1 MNTQIFKISDPAAC
15 RAEVEEAAAL
25 LRAGEVVAIPT
36 ETVYGLAAD
45 AFNPA
50 AVKKIFEAKGRP
62 QDNPLIVHLADAQQ
76 LESVAR
82 EIPEAA
88 RRLYARFSPGPLTVI
103 LPKRDTVPDAVS
115 AGLDTVAIRIPSHP
129 VANAIIRAAGVPLAA
144 PSANLSGFP
153 SPTGVTDVLDDM
165 TGRVAAI
172 VDGGD
177 SECGIESTVVSLAVS
192 PPRLLRPGVITA
204 EQLRE
209 ELPDLVI
216 DDAVL
221 HPMKAG
227 EAAASP
233 GMKYKHYAPKAQI
246 SIVRGGQ
253 KEFFR
258 YAAAHKNEADTL
270 LVFEEDLPLCPIRA
284 VAMGK
289 ENEPLTQTAR
299 LFTALRELDK
309 MGAQTVF
316 ARSPAPVGVGLGVCN
331 RLYRAAGFRFLNDGP
346 KILGVCGQTG
356 AGKSTV
362 CALLREKGMEI
373 VDTDLLARRIVE
385 PGSPVLQALA
395 EAFGEDILLPN
406 GSLDRK
412 ALAAKA
418 FASPEQAKKLSG
430 VTHPAICSLALAQA
444 EEAKRQGRW
453 AVIDAPLLFSAGL
466 DRYCDLTVKVTAPEE
481 ERLRRIMARDGIA
494 EEAARSRIAV
504 QAEEDSLSENAD
516 HIIENVIPAE
526 TERRVEELLLQFGFR
541 NSEF

>member
-1 MNTQIFKISDPAAC
+1 M
-15 RAEVEEAAAL
+15 
-25 LRAGEVVAIPT
+25 VAIPT
-36 ETVYGLAAD
+36 ETVYGLAAN
-45 AFNPA
+45 AFDPA

-62 QDNPLIVHLADAQQ
+62 QDNPLIVHLASAEQ
-76 LESVAR
+76 LETVAR
-82 EIPEAA
+82 VIPEAA

-103 LPKRDTVPDAVS
+103 LPKRDTVPDVVS

-129 VANAIIRAAGVPLAA
+129 AANAIIKAAGVPLAA

-172 VDGGD
+172 VDGGE

-192 PPRLLRPGVITA
+192 PPRLLRPGVVTA

-209 ELPDLVI
+209 ELPDLVV

-227 EAAASP
+227 ETAASP

-246 SIVRGGQ
+246 SVVRGGQ

-258 YAAAHKNEADTL
+258 WAAAHKDEADTL
-270 LVFEEDLPLCPIRA
+270 LVFEEDLPLCPARA
-284 VAMGK
+284 VTMGR
-289 ENEPLTQTAR
+289 EAEPLTQTAR
-299 LFTALRELDK
+299 LFSALRELDK
-309 MGAQTVF
+309 LGAEHVF
-316 ARSPAPVGVGLGVCN
+316 ARAPAPVGVGLGVCN

-346 KILGVCGQTG
+346 KTLGVCGQTG

-362 CALLREKGMEI
+362 CKLLRDKGMEI
-373 VDTDLLARRIVE
+373 IDTDKLARKVVE
-385 PGSPVLQALA
+385 PGSPVLQTLA
-395 EAFGEDILLPN
+395 DAFGADILLPN
-406 GSLDRK
+406 GTLDRK

-418 FASPEQAKKLSG
+418 FSSPEKANLLSG
-430 VTHPAICSLALAQA
+430 ITHPAICAMALRQA

-453 AVIDAPLLFSAGL
+453 AVIDAPLLFTAGL
-466 DRYCDLTVKVTAPEE
+466 DKHCDLTVKVTAPAE
-481 ERLRRIMARDGIA
+481 ERLRRIMARDGIT

-504 QAEEDSLSENAD
+504 QAEEDALSENAD
-516 HIIENVIPAE
+516 HFVLNDTPQNAAAQ
-526 TERRVEELLLQFGFR
+526 VEKILQLYGF
-541 NSEF
+541 